1 MRRRDILRMW
11 AQIVQQTGI
20 EKYTAKEWQEN
31 YEEFWKCMQ
40 SPTDPYIRIESID
53 HLLNEQAVGNQQQQ
67 PPKLTSTKRKSQP
80 KAGQALVHKYDE
92 SEPLAIWRKRIKSD
106 SKILS
111 KESKATKAR
120 KQTRNTVGTAATED
134 QIPKGKE
141 TDERMV
147 NENTPAPKFT
157 NNCSRRSA
165 VKQTTKCSRPSLL
178 QDASLECQLD
188 EEQVQAKELVK
199 IHKKHELQQI
209 QNEVAGTEL
218 EQLEAQEE
226 EIDVVN
232 VEQETQQ
239 DQREQEIEEPK
250 AQEQQRDRLILKI
263 KKQQIQ
269 PELLYELEQGIG
281 QQNLQDHQKNK
292 LILRFKKQ
300 KIHQIT
306 KLEQDVEQQQPEQ
319 KQETIM
325 LHKNPKMPLIRV
337 YENMEE
343 QETLLEELQV
353 SESESW
359 EREIQQ
365 DPLSEPNHELQV
377 QEQRNRKQ
385 RMQLEQNNA
394 QHDAPEVQQ
403 IQHMIKIKK
412 KKVYQQLMD
421 ELQQEIGSHKV
432 QQEQHEQLPNQLKQ
446 NRKQNNQM
454 ELLDQLDR
462 EIEQQE
468 PLKQVVEKR
477 RPHQDQP
484 ILEIKRQKIH
494 EELLTELEQEIEK
507 QKAKQKQSIQKQNLQ
522 KEQLNNAE
530 QEQDQHGQKTDQD
543 EHQTDSEPDIVSSQ
557 PKKCTKRGRQS
568 ASQTMQNKR
577 KQAKNTSPELDAEL
591 EQASAT
597 RRIRTRLQCSNQEQQ
612 QQANQD
618 QQQLNAF
625 RRCSRS
631 KRQSN
636 AMNAQVAHMSQ
647 KAIDLTPTNDS
658 ANSADSTF
666 TLQSNEPENLCMPK
680 GRKHLEAVPEETQD
694 KHKLNLSPTK
704 ECSKLS
710 LEQPVEHNSKA
721 ESELE
726 DMLINEAMQLTA
738 PLAAPTDL
746 GQLLADD
753 GKCGVEEIDRC
764 LQIFNDKTPSEI
776 DHQIADTTDFFDNLP
791 NLSTIVDKTPL
802 ELDTAM
808 DNVLNYEGDD
818 DDDDDIDAISVTTSW
833 DGEDEPIG
841 YTNSGKHPTE
851 NTKVALEQ
859 KADAEPV
866 RAQESSE
873 PVTHVDS
880 TVSSAKTRLSELVNF
895 RIPKKANR
903 QSEQLPQRQ
912 QGKQPKAQI
921 MRSQQQQPHRTQP
934 PPPQQQL
941 PKGRPVR
948 GSTRSAAAGE
958 TTANSG
964 PIFAPPFRLPPE
976 PDNALS
982 GIPNIYTNECKY
994 FIFGIKCWRFLDGQ
1008 CDQINCQ
1015 HTLSGPWEVQRRL
1028 QSMKLDK
1035 LCDTYSMVLRHGL
1048 LFRNFFVVFAEI
1060 FGNRG
1065 MRSHLLRMVQDCSLY
1080 MAYCAPFITDIYYL
1094 LLRYELAPQLA
1105 AAHFMKH
1112 LWRPNIGR
1120 AYPDLTMQLLR
1131 ILAAADWFNYIPN
1144 LNHLFYNQS
1153 FPIPVEFMACLAHDA
1168 VGKDDPVLV
1177 KKCWELVLFSPIDRN
1192 DEALSSVIKILQNW
1206 SETAGKMQADAA
1218 QPAMREQLL
1227 LQQQQQ
1233 LPHRY
1238 VSLPPADK
1246 MAYNLTNP
1254 FRHTFEDNIDL
1265 SDF

>member
-53 HLLNEQAVGNQQQQ
+53 HLLNDQAVGNQQQQ
-67 PPKLTSTKRKSQP
+67 PPKLNPTKRKSQP
-80 KAGQALVHKYDE
+80 KAEQALVHNYNE
-92 SEPLAIWRKRIKSD
+92 SEPLAIWRKRIKSETNVL
-106 SKILS
+106 LS
-111 KESKATKAR
+111 KESKTTKAK
-120 KQTRNTVGTAATED
+120 KQTRNTVGAAATED

-141 TDERMV
+141 TDEQMV
-147 NENTPAPKFT
+147 NEDTPAPKFT
-157 NNCSRRSA
+157 NNYSRRSA
-165 VKQTTKCSRPSLL
+165 VKQTAKYSRPSLL
-178 QDASLECQLD
+178 QDASLECQPD
-188 EEQVQAKELVK
+188 EEEAQAEELGK
-199 IHKKHELQQI
+199 IHEKRKQQQNQHED
-209 QNEVAGTEL
+209 AGTEL
-218 EQLEAQEE
+218 EQLEAQED

-239 DQREQEIEEPK
+239 DQREQEIEQPK
-250 AQEQQRDRLILKI
+250 AQDQQRDRIILKI

-269 PELLYELEQGIG
+269 QELLYELEQGIG

-306 KLEQDVEQQQPEQ
+306 ELEQDVEQQQPEQ
-319 KQETIM
+319 KQEKIM
-325 LHKNPKMPLIRV
+325 LHKNPKKQLIHV
-337 YENMEE
+337 YENMEK
-343 QETLLEELQV
+343 QETLLEKLELP
-353 SESESW
+353 ESESW
-359 EREIQQ
+359 EQEFQQ
-365 DPLSEPNHELQV
+365 DPLSEPDHELQE
-377 QEQRNRKQ
+377 QKQRNRKQ
-385 RMQLEQNNA
+385 RMQLEQDVA
-394 QHDAPEVQQ
+394 QHKAPEVQQ
-403 IQHMIKIKK
+403 IQQIIKNKK

-432 QQEQHEQLPNQLKQ
+432 QPELHEKLPNQLKQ
-446 NRKQNNQM
+446 NRKQNNHK
-454 ELLDQLDR
+454 ELLNQLGQ
-462 EIEQQE
+462 ESEQQE

-477 RPHQDQP
+477 RPQQDHVS
-484 ILEIKRQKIH
+484 RQKVH
-494 EELLTELEQEIEK
+494 QELLTELEQEIEM
-507 QKAKQKQSIQKQNLQ
+507 QKAEQKQSIQKQKLQ
-522 KEQLNNAE
+522 K
-530 QEQDQHGQKTDQD
+530 EQDQHGQKTDQE

-557 PKKCTKRGRQS
+557 PKKSTKRGRQS
-568 ASQTMQNKR
+568 DTPARQNKR
-577 KQAKNTSPELDAEL
+577 KQAKNTSPELDAVL
-591 EQASAT
+591 EQASAP

-612 QQANQD
+612 QQPNQD
-618 QQQLNAF
+618 QQQLNAI

-636 AMNAQVAHMSQ
+636 AMNAQIAHMSQ
-647 KAIDLTPTNDS
+647 KAIDLTPTDDS
-658 ANSADSTF
+658 ATSAASTSTS

-680 GRKHLEAVPEETQD
+680 GRKHLEAVPETQD

-704 ECSKLS
+704 DCSKQS
-710 LEQPVEHNSKA
+710 LEQPVEHNSNA

-738 PLAAPTDL
+738 PLTAPTDL
-746 GQLLADD
+746 GQILADD
-753 GKCGVEEIDRC
+753 GKCGVQEIDRC

-791 NLSTIVDKTPL
+791 NLSTIVEKTPL
-802 ELDTAM
+802 ELDTVM
-808 DNVLNYEGDD
+808 NNVLNYEGDD

-833 DGEDEPIG
+833 DGEDEPFG
-841 YTNSGKHPTE
+841 YTNSAKQPTE
-851 NTKVALEQ
+851 NTKVALEE
-859 KADAEPV
+859 KAAAQPV
-866 RAQESSE
+866 RAQESFE
-873 PVTHVDS
+873 TVAQIDS
-880 TVSSAKTRLSELVNF
+880 TVSSAKTRLSELMNF
-895 RIPKKANR
+895 RIPKKENR
-903 QSEQLPQRQ
+903 QSEQLPRRQ
-912 QGKQPKAQI
+912 QGKQPEAQI
-921 MRSQQQQPHRTQP
+921 MRSQQQQP
-934 PPPQQQL
+934 PQQQL
-941 PKGRPVR
+941 PKGRPAR
-948 GSTRSAAAGE
+948 GSTRLAAAGE

-1112 LWRPNIGR
+1112 LWRPNIGH

-1168 VGKDDPVLV
+1168 VGKNDPVLV

-1206 SETAGKMQADAA
+1206 SETAGKVQADAA

-1227 LQQQQQ
+1227 LQQQQQQQ

>member
-557 PKKCTKRGRQS
+557 PK
-568 ASQTMQNKR
+568 
-577 KQAKNTSPELDAEL
+577 
-591 EQASAT
+591 
-597 RRIRTRLQCSNQEQQ
+597 
-612 QQANQD
+612 
-618 QQQLNAF
+618 
-625 RRCSRS
+625 
-631 KRQSN
+631 
-636 AMNAQVAHMSQ
+636 MNAQVAHMSQ